1 MSKSTST
8 KPERYC
14 EIRCKSLED
23 IRDTCRRHIKNTQ
36 IMLLGCIDAEDL
48 TDTDAFYLD
57 MQERER
63 MWYDL
68 LEDVTVMLKEQ
79 EVGKMLKDVE

>member
-8 KPERYC
+8 ESKRYC

-36 IMLLGCIDAEDL
+36 LQLLDCIDAEDL
-48 TDTDAFYLD
+48 TDTDAFFLD
-57 MQERER
+57 MQER
-63 MWYDL
+63 MWHDL
-68 LEDVTVMLKEQ
+68 LEDVTEMLKEQ
-79 EVGKMLKDVE
+79 D

>member
-1 MSKSTST
+1 MDKSTSAES
-8 KPERYC
+8 KRYC

-48 TDTDAFYLD
+48 TGTDAFYLD
-57 MQERER
+57 MQER

-68 LEDVTVMLKEQ
+68 LGDVTAMLNKEK
-79 EVGKMLKDVE
+79 E

>member
-8 KPERYC
+8 ESKRYC

-36 IMLLGCIDAEDL
+36 LQLLDCIDAEDL

-57 MQERER
+57 MQER
-63 MWYDL
+63 MWHDL
-68 LEDVTVMLKEQ
+68 LEDVTAMLKEK
-79 EVGKMLKDVE
+79 E

>member
-8 KPERYC
+8 ESKRYC

-23 IRDTCRRHIKNTQ
+23 IRDTCRRHIKNTHL
-36 IMLLGCIDAEDL
+36 MLLGYIDADDL

-57 MQERER
+57 MQER
-63 MWYDL
+63 MWHDL
-68 LEDVTVMLKEQ
+68 LEDVTAMLNKEK
-79 EVGKMLKDVE
+79 E

>member
-1 MSKSTST
+1 MSKSTIT

-36 IMLLGCIDAEDL
+36 LQLLGCIDAEDL

-57 MQERER
+57 MQER
-63 MWYDL
+63 MWHDL
-68 LEDVTVMLKEQ
+68 LEDVTAMLNKEK
-79 EVGKMLKDVE
+79 E

>member
-1 MSKSTST
+1 MSK
-8 KPERYC
+8 ERYC

-36 IMLLGCIDAEDL
+36 LQLLGCIDADDL

-57 MQERER
+57 MQER
-63 MWYDL
+63 MWHDL
-68 LEDVTVMLKEQ
+68 LEDVTAMLNKEK
-79 EVGKMLKDVE
+79 E

>member
-8 KPERYC
+8 ESKRYC

-23 IRDTCRRHIKNTQ
+23 IRDTCRRHIKNTRL
-36 IMLLGCIDAEDL
+36 MLLGCIDNEDI

-57 MQERER
+57 MQER
-63 MWYDL
+63 MWRDL
-68 LEDVTVMLKEQ
+68 LEDVTAMLKEK
-79 EVGKMLKDVE
+79 E

>member
-8 KPERYC
+8 ESKRYC

-36 IMLLGCIDAEDL
+36 LMLLGCIDAEDL
-48 TDTDAFYLD
+48 TETDAFYLD
-57 MQERER
+57 MQER
-63 MWYDL
+63 MWRDL
-68 LEDVTVMLKEQ
+68 LEDVTAMLNKEK
-79 EVGKMLKDVE
+79 E

>member
-8 KPERYC
+8 ESKRYC

-57 MQERER
+57 MQER
-63 MWYDL
+63 MQHDL
-68 LEDVTVMLKEQ
+68 LEDVTAMLKEQ
-79 EVGKMLKDVE
+79 D

>member
-8 KPERYC
+8 ESKRYC

-36 IMLLGCIDAEDL
+36 LMLLGCIDADDL

-57 MQERER
+57 MQER
-63 MWYDL
+63 MWHDL
-68 LEDVTVMLKEQ
+68 LEDVTTMLKEQ
-79 EVGKMLKDVE
+79 DWCAKITST

>member
-8 KPERYC
+8 EPERYC

-23 IRDTCRRHIKNTQ
+23 IRDTCIRHIKNTQ
-36 IMLLGCIDAEDL
+36 LQLLGCIDAEDL
-48 TDTDAFYLD
+48 TEADAFYLD
-57 MQERER
+57 MQER

-68 LEDVTVMLKEQ
+68 LEDVTEMLKEQ
-79 EVGKMLKDVE
+79 EVEKMLKDIE

>member
-8 KPERYC
+8 ESKRYC

-36 IMLLGCIDAEDL
+36 LMLLGCIDAEDL
-48 TDTDAFYLD
+48 TETDAFYLD
-57 MQERER
+57 MQER
-63 MWYDL
+63 MWHDL
-68 LEDVTVMLKEQ
+68 LEDVTAMLNKEK
-79 EVGKMLKDVE
+79 E

>member
-8 KPERYC
+8 ESKRYC

-48 TDTDAFYLD
+48 TETDAFYLD
-57 MQERER
+57 MQER
-63 MWYDL
+63 MWHDL
-68 LEDVTVMLKEQ
+68 LEDVTAMLKEQ
-79 EVGKMLKDVE
+79 D